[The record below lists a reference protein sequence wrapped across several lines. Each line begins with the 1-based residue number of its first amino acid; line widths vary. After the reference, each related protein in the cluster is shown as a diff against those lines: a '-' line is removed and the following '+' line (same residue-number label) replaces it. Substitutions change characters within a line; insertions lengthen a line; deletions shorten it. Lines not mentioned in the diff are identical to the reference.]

1 MSPDD
6 LRRIRK
12 AAAPDM
18 SQAAF
23 ARTLGYAD
31 ADSYRRYETGRRPIP
46 DLLARLAIMI
56 ERHGLPEEWRD

>member
-1 MSPDD
+1 
-6 LRRIRK
+6 
-12 AAAPDM
+12 M